1 MPSTRESILS
11 SVKKLNNIP
20 TVEDSFDDDIILWT
34 NGALAVLNQLGI
46 GPFEGFQIEDA
57 SDTWDDFIDEDPRFN
72 TVKNYVAL
80 YVRLRFDPPKTSFTI
95 TMMEDQLNEMA
106 HRLIVL
112 TEDIEAEEAENV

>member
-20 TVEDSFDDDIILWT
+20 TEDDSFDDDIILWT

>member
-20 TVEDSFDDDIILWT
+20 TEDDSFDDDIILWT

-95 TMMEDQLNEMA
+95 TMMEDQLNEIA